1 MSDHKDMTH
10 RHLRHKLQ
18 SLGRRLD
25 ELEEATNKLQK
36 SEDELLD
43 LQDKII
49 QAEGSNSSLLGD
61 VETLRKH
68 LLKIQGKD
76 EEVRKAEDLCRT
88 VREKL
93 EEEENL
99 TKELKA
105 EIERLQRRMA
115 ELEKLEEAFAKS
127 KSDCSQLCLSLN
139 EEKNLTRKLS
149 SELETLKARLK
160 EVEGSETRLEK
171 AEQALALELEKLKGF
186 TQAFISER
194 KRLLEKQ
201 KEDENTI
208 LKLTEEKKK
217 HLGISTDPGR
227 ADFMSSR
234 IEDELST
241 YSLTSKLAGYK
252 KKMDSLKLADENIS
266 IVNKS
271 DMKKKSSLDGSQEE
285 DNKVKEL
292 TQELEK
298 LKNRLKQ
305 LEIVEE
311 DLKNSESKNG
321 ELHEKFQMERNR
333 ARQLSEQVEQLRTQL
348 CRKGG
353 VGGNGVSNLEKH
365 GNESTGIL
373 PNSPAKVLENGKAE
387 NQEIMKGGFRQEKP
401 KFRSAAAASEPSSPK
416 HKNRELS
423 PQHKRETKLRS
434 RELSHTEESSPK
446 STRRALSP
454 AFKTRRTPKTSAT
467 TILSDIGI
475 EKTRGATYS
484 SLNSTSTDVK
494 KLSVLSRY
502 PPAANDQKSQKT
514 VNKQTDGDLK
524 NSRDKFSKLYV
535 GSDSESN
542 NSDAVPENSSV
553 SVMEKET
560 VSASDQESV
569 DLVQESVSSSVA
581 STSSRANGSYAAYRS
596 HISPLLN
603 DQGSDSH
610 SSASETESIN
620 SRPSEVEPVIETSA
634 TISSRTANP
643 RYARYPHVH
652 DSHSEGSSSRSSF
665 DEELHSR
672 TQSSDGG
679 QQGFVHIPSAMEIQ
693 RVCSPR
699 EALRSKA
706 VIKPAIVEIDR
717 KEVMISESL
726 STNGKPKI
734 STKPV
739 VTTTSKMTSSITIYP
754 NDPGSSRTSSRSSSL
769 SSEPLP
775 VKERHTSTSN
785 ILIGPSIDHHGS
797 VSVPY
802 EISIPK
808 SEITLRS
815 CQDQDG
821 DAESHS
827 DASTR
832 SKLHNSSRVET
843 TTASHMCCQ
852 RSSYSFQ
859 SADPTS
865 LDFNDTESGF
875 ESGSSTTT
883 VTSWRS
889 QRQSQNSQED
899 GLPDTKNVTV
909 RSTWRNRV
917 AISADDAGREKAGTR
932 MLMDGGA
939 EEETEASTT
948 WRAYR
953 ATTFDTEETVNTEGD
968 GIVNSQ
974 KGTKPT
980 PAEMYM
986 RRINT
991 KETEEPAFRRGR
1003 SPGTDRTQYKHKLK
1017 ITSIPV
1023 PIRASAQPL
1032 GDDTHP
1038 AANRS
1043 TRGPPTTA
1051 RLRHQEPPEEGS
1063 CGPVEA
1069 KRREFGAEREA
1080 DCGATPCQV
1089 KRMPIARYETQRT
1102 CRRRPFT
1109 TTRRLLRCY
1118 SCPSSPRSG
1127 LPANLTGHVWAFFVI
1142 VVVSIATVD
1151 VIIGKRFTLRSRCP
1165 VVSEAPV
1172 TRTAIMVLTQVKG
1185 DD

>member
-115 ELEKLEEAFAKS
+115 ELEKLEEAFNKS

-149 SELETLKARLK
+149 SELEMLKARLK

-171 AEQALALELEKLKGF
+171 AEQALAMELEKLKGF
-186 TQAFISER
+186 TQAFVSER

-201 KEDENTI
+201 KEDEKTI
-208 LKLTEEKKK
+208 LNLTEEKKK
-217 HLGISTDPGR
+217 HLGISTEPGH

-234 IEDELST
+234 IEDELSST

-252 KKMDSLKLADENIS
+252 KKMDSLKLDENIS

-271 DMKKKSSLDGSQEE
+271 DKKKMSGLDSSQE

-311 DLKNSESKNG
+311 DLKNSELKNG

-333 ARQLSEQVEQLRTQL
+333 ARQLSEQVEQLRMQL
-348 CRKGG
+348 FGKGG
-353 VGGNGVSNLEKH
+353 IGGNGVSHLEKH
-365 GNESTGIL
+365 GSEGSSIH

-387 NQEIMKGGFRQEKP
+387 NQDIMKGAFRQEKP

-416 HKNRELS
+416 HRNRELS

-454 AFKTRRTPKTSAT
+454 AVKTRRTPKTSAAA
-467 TILSDIGI
+467 ILSEIGKQDGARLT
-475 EKTRGATYS
+475 EERTRGATYS
-484 SLNSTSTDVK
+484 SLNSTCNDAK

-502 PPAANDQKSQKT
+502 PPAANDKKSQKI

-542 NSDAVPENSSV
+542 NSDAVPESSSV
-553 SVMEKET
+553 SALEKE
-560 VSASDQESV
+560 VASASDQESV
-569 DLVQESVSSSVA
+569 DLVQESVSASVA

-596 HISPLLN
+596 RISPLLLN

-610 SSASETESIN
+610 SSASETESIS
-620 SRPSEVEPVIETSA
+620 SRPSEVEPVTETSA
-634 TISSRTANP
+634 TISSRTATP

-672 TQSSDGG
+672 TQSSDSG

-699 EALRSKA
+699 EALRSNA
-706 VIKPAIVEIDR
+706 IIKPAIVEIDR
-717 KEVMISESL
+717 KEMMISESL
-726 STNGKPKI
+726 STNGKPSI
-734 STKPV
+734 STKPA

-785 ILIGPSIDHHGS
+785 ILIGPSNDHHGS
-797 VSVPY
+797 VSIPY

-815 CQDQDG
+815 CQDQDY

-827 DASTR
+827 DVSSR
-832 SKLHNSSRVET
+832 SRLHNSSRVET

-865 LDFNDTESGF
+865 LDFNDPESDF

-917 AISADDAGREKAGTR
+917 AMLADDAGREKVGTR
-932 MLMDGGA
+932 VLMDGGA
-939 EEETEASTT
+939 EEEAEASTT

-953 ATTFDTEETVNTEGD
+953 ATTVDTEETVNTEGD
-968 GIVNSQ
+968 GNVNSQ
-974 KGTKPT
+974 KGTKPS

-986 RRINT
+986 RRINGGVTNT
-991 KETEEPAFRRGR
+991 KETEEPVFRRGR
-1003 SPGTDRTQYKHKLK
+1003 RSQSPPMETGRA
-1017 ITSIPV
+1017 V
-1023 PIRASAQPL
+1023 P
-1032 GDDTHP
+1032 H
-1038 AANRS
+1038 
-1043 TRGPPTTA
+1043 
-1051 RLRHQEPPEEGS
+1051 
-1063 CGPVEA
+1063 
-1069 KRREFGAEREA
+1069 
-1080 DCGATPCQV
+1080 
-1089 KRMPIARYETQRT
+1089 
-1102 CRRRPFT
+1102 
-1109 TTRRLLRCY
+1109 
-1118 SCPSSPRSG
+1118 
-1127 LPANLTGHVWAFFVI
+1127 
-1142 VVVSIATVD
+1142 
-1151 VIIGKRFTLRSRCP
+1151 
-1165 VVSEAPV
+1165 APV
-1172 TRTAIMVLTQVKG
+1172 TSQSWNRSYSVQTQAKDNLHPSSNPSLSPASWRRHSPSSESQHPG
-1185 DD
+1185 SSYDRSAKTSGTSSRGGELWSSRSQASGLRSGAGSRSWSNRQSDHH

>member
-115 ELEKLEEAFAKS
+115 ELEKLEEAFNKS

-171 AEQALALELEKLKGF
+171 AEQALAMELEKLKGF
-186 TQAFISER
+186 TQAFVSER

-201 KEDENTI
+201 KEDEKTI
-208 LKLTEEKKK
+208 LNLTEEKKK
-217 HLGISTDPGR
+217 HLGISTEPGR
-227 ADFMSSR
+227 ADIMSSR
-234 IEDELST
+234 IEDELSST
-241 YSLTSKLAGYK
+241 YSLTSKLSGYK
-252 KKMDSLKLADENIS
+252 KKMDSLKLDENIG

-271 DMKKKSSLDGSQEE
+271 DKKKMSGLDCSQEE

-311 DLKNSESKNG
+311 DLKNSEFKNG

-348 CRKGG
+348 FGKGG
-353 VGGNGVSNLEKH
+353 IGGNGVSHLEKH
-365 GNESTGIL
+365 GSEGSSIH

-387 NQEIMKGGFRQEKP
+387 SQEIMKGAFRQEKP

-416 HKNRELS
+416 HRNRELS

-454 AFKTRRTPKTSAT
+454 AVKTRRTPKTSAA
-467 TILSDIGI
+467 TILPEIGKRDGARPT
-475 EKTRGATYS
+475 EERTRGATYS
-484 SLNSTSTDVK
+484 SLNSTSNDVK

-502 PPAANDQKSQKT
+502 PPAANDKKSQKI

-542 NSDAVPENSSV
+542 NSDAVPESSSV
-553 SVMEKET
+553 SALEKE
-560 VSASDQESV
+560 VASASDQESV
-569 DLVQESVSSSVA
+569 DLVQESVSASVA

-596 HISPLLN
+596 RISPLLLN

-610 SSASETESIN
+610 SSASETESVS
-620 SRPSEVEPVIETSA
+620 SRPSEVEPVTETSA
-634 TISSRTANP
+634 TISSRTATP

-679 QQGFVHIPSAMEIQ
+679 QQGFVHIPSAVEIQ

-699 EALRSKA
+699 EALRSNA
-706 VIKPAIVEIDR
+706 IIKPAIVEIDR
-717 KEVMISESL
+717 KEVMITESF
-726 STNGKPKI
+726 STNGKPNI
-734 STKPV
+734 STKPA

-754 NDPGSSRTSSRSSSL
+754 NDPGSSRTSSRSSSV

-785 ILIGPSIDHHGS
+785 ILIGPSSDHHGS
-797 VSVPY
+797 VSIPY

-815 CQDQDG
+815 CQDQDY

-827 DASTR
+827 DASSR
-832 SKLHNSSRVET
+832 SRLHNSSRVET
-843 TTASHMCCQ
+843 ATASHMCCQ

-865 LDFNDTESGF
+865 LDFNDPESDF

-917 AISADDAGREKAGTR
+917 ATSANDAGREKVGTR
-932 MLMDGGA
+932 VLMDGGA
-939 EEETEASTT
+939 EEEAEASTT

-953 ATTFDTEETVNTEGD
+953 ATTIDTEETVNTEGD
-968 GIVNSQ
+968 GNVNSQ
-974 KGTKPT
+974 KGTKPS

-986 RRINT
+986 RRINGGVTNT
-991 KETEEPAFRRGR
+991 KETEEPVFRRGR
-1003 SPGTDRTQYKHKLK
+1003 RSQSPPMETGRAVPHA
-1017 ITSIPV
+1017 PV
-1023 PIRASAQPL
+1023 SSQSW
-1032 GDDTHP
+1032 
-1038 AANRS
+1038 NRS
-1043 TRGPPTTA
+1043 YSVQT
-1051 RLRHQEPPEEGS
+1051 Q
-1063 CGPVEA
+1063 A
-1069 KRREFGAEREA
+1069 K
-1080 DCGATPCQV
+1080 DN
-1089 KRMPIARYETQRT
+1089 
-1102 CRRRPFT
+1102 
-1109 TTRRLLRCY
+1109 LH
-1118 SCPSSPRSG
+1118 PSSNPNLSPASWRRHSPSSESQHPGSSYDRSAKTSGTSSRGGELWSSRSQASGLRSG
-1127 LPANLTGHVWAFFVI
+1127 AG
-1142 VVVSIATVD
+1142 S
-1151 VIIGKRFTLRSRCP
+1151 RSWSNRQ
-1165 VVSEAPV
+1165 S
-1172 TRTAIMVLTQVKG
+1172 
-1185 DD
+1185 DHH